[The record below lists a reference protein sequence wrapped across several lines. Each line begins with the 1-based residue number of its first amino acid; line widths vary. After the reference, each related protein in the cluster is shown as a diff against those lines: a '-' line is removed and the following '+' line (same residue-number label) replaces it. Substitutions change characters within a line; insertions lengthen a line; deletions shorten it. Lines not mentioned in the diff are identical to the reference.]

1 MDIYWVKDGRRC
13 GPATVPDVISLVRL
27 GELPDDVS
35 AWHAGC
41 AGWMPLRE
49 LPALVDFLAEKA
61 PETAD
66 EDLPPVPEDTPAAET
81 EEAIPEGAE
90 RVWLPAA
97 STRLLARG
105 VDVALYMGLV
115 YLTVYLRGL
124 PYSPNLLPASP
135 YFWLGFVGAE
145 AALLAFFGTT
155 PGKSFFGIRLV
166 AFSEGNAEPLGFLRA
181 LGRSLMVFVGGMGM
195 MVSFLPVV
203 MSAFSWWTLRRHGI
217 TYWDARM
224 STFPAQKTPT
234 GALRL
239 IMAAVLIMVCFELV
253 SLCLQPWLP
262 AMVEDISAQS
272 PEAGEMLQKLL
283 RESGLNG

>member
-1 MDIYWVKDGRRC
+1 MDIYWVRDGRRC
-13 GPATVPDVISLVRL
+13 GPATVPDVISLVRS
-27 GELPDDVS
+27 GELADDVA

-49 LPALVDFLAEKA
+49 LPALADFLTEKA
-61 PETAD
+61 DSAD
-66 EDLPPVPEDTPAAET
+66 ESLPPVPEAGPTPGDAEAT
-81 EEAIPEGAE
+81 EALPEGAE
-90 RVWLPAA
+90 RVWMPSAA
-97 STRLLARG
+97 SRLLARG
-105 VDVALYMGLV
+105 MDVALYMGLV
-115 YLTVYLRGL
+115 YLAVYLRGL

-135 YFWLGFVGAE
+135 YFWLGFVAAE

-166 AFSEGNAEPLGFLRA
+166 AFSEGCAEPLGFLRA
-181 LGRSLMVFVGGMGM
+181 LGRTLMVFVGGMGM
-195 MVSFLPVV
+195 MVSFLPLV

-224 STFPAQKTPT
+224 CTFPAQKAPT

-239 IMAAVLIMVCFELV
+239 LVAALLIMACFQVV

-262 AMVEDISAQS
+262 AMVEDISTHS
-272 PEAGEMLQKLL
+272 PEAGEMLQNLL
-283 RESGLNG
+283 RESAR